1 MFDMDALITATQ
13 AAQYAGVSVPAIC
26 NWRDR
31 GYLPVAKDKDGR
43 EIRDSRGRP
52 KYRLRDVARADI
64 ETRKR
69 GQRMAQGV
77 RRQDDLAA

>member
-13 AAQYAGVSVPAIC
+13 AAEYARVSVPAIC

-52 KYRLRDVARADI
+52 RYRLRDVARADI
-64 ETRKR
+64 ETKQR
-69 GQRMAQGV
+69 GEKMASTV
-77 RRQDDLAA
+77 ARRLSQAA

>member
-1 MFDMDALITATQ
+1 MDALITATQ
-13 AAQYAGVSVPAIC
+13 AAEYAHVSVPAIC

-31 GYLPVAKDKDGR
+31 GYLPVATDKNGR

-64 ETRKR
+64 ETRQR
-69 GQRMAQGV
+69 GERMANGA
-77 RRQDDLAA
+77 RRQDIAA